1 MRATLDPDKMYD
13 YITSL
18 EGAREAHT
26 AIVNQDGTYQ
36 VVTPNVGTLL
46 AESEIIPPRHPR
58 VGVQQ
63 VRLGGKRID
72 YGYSW
77 LVEADWALITQSA
90 TSAPN
95 RYILGGDYRIAA
107 VALAVIVLIFV
118 VTVIR
123 ARMRVTI
130 EEERDQAKL
139 QLEHAAKL
147 ASVGEL
153 ASGIAHEINNPLAI
167 ISEEA
172 GLMKDLMNPSFG
184 KTVTFA
190 DLSLHLDIITQ
201 AVYRCRDITRK
212 LLGFVRKSEFKLAAH
227 SVAALM
233 DEVVDDFFVREMAVD
248 NIEIRREYE
257 DNLPPILTDGNQLKQ
272 VFLNLLKN
280 AADAIEGAGGILI
293 RMARDETSLRIQIS
307 DTGCG
312 MTQDQVDRIFMPFYT
327 TKEVGEGTGLGL
339 SVSYGIVKNLEGTVE
354 VESRVGKGSTFTI
367 VLPIR

>member
-1 MRATLDPDKMYD
+1 
-13 YITSL
+13 
-18 EGAREAHT
+18 
-26 AIVNQDGTYQ
+26 
-36 VVTPNVGTLL
+36 
-46 AESEIIPPRHPR
+46 
-58 VGVQQ
+58 
-63 VRLGGKRID
+63 
-72 YGYSW
+72 
-77 LVEADWALITQSA
+77 
-90 TSAPN
+90 
-95 RYILGGDYRIAA
+95 
-107 VALAVIVLIFV
+107 
-118 VTVIR
+118 
-123 ARMRVTI
+123 
-130 EEERDQAKL
+130 
-139 QLEHAAKL
+139 
-147 ASVGEL
+147 
-153 ASGIAHEINNPLAI
+153 
-167 ISEEA
+167 
-172 GLMKDLMNPSFG
+172 
-184 KTVTFA
+184 
-190 DLSLHLDIITQ
+190 
-201 AVYRCRDITRK
+201 
-212 LLGFVRKSEFKLAAH
+212 
-227 SVAALM
+227 M